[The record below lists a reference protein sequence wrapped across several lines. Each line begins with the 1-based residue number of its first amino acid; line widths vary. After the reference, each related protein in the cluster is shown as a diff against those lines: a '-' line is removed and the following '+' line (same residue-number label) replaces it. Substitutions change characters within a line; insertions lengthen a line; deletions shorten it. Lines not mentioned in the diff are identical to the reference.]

1 MRLSDFDFPFDPTLI
16 ADHPIQP
23 RHRARLLVFPRQGGR
38 FAHHHVAD
46 LPGLLRSG
54 DLVVVNDT
62 KVMPVRL
69 IARKSPGDGKADVFF
84 VKELEEDTWEVLLK
98 GGGRPGQTLHFAL
111 GTSAT
116 VIGCGET
123 GAVVKVTSPRP
134 IREVWEQVGHMPLPP
149 YIKRPP
155 HDTDRVWYQTI
166 FARREGAVAAPTA
179 GLHFTDELVCA
190 LREKGIR
197 MAAITLHVGP
207 ATFRPVKVSRV
218 EDHPMPPER
227 IDVSQDTAD
236 EIARVKSNGGRVVAV
251 GTTVVRTLE
260 AATGPDGVV
269 HPIKGESSLFILPGY
284 PFRVVDGLLTNFHLP
299 RTTLLML
306 VSAFTGAGWLRA
318 AYSEAIRERYRF
330 YSYGDAMLIL

>member
-1 MRLSDFDFPFDPTLI
+1 
-16 ADHPIQP
+16 
-23 RHRARLLVFPRQGGR
+23 
-38 FAHHHVAD
+38 VAD

-69 IARKSPGDGKADVFF
+69 SAQKSPGGGKVDVLF
-84 VKELEEDTWEVLLK
+84 VKELEADTWEVLLK
-98 GGGRPGQTLHFAL
+98 GGGKPGQTLHLAP
-111 GTSAT
+111 SISVT
-116 VIGCGET
+116 VIQCGET
-123 GAVVKVTSPRP
+123 GAVVKVASARP
-134 IREVWEQVGHMPLPP
+134 IRELWEQVGHMPLPP

-166 FARREGAVAAPTA
+166 FARKEGAVAAPTA

-190 LREKGIR
+190 LRQRGIR
-197 MAAITLHVGP
+197 MATITLHVGP
-207 ATFRPVKVSRV
+207 GTFRPVKVSRV

-227 IDVSQDTAD
+227 IDVSQGTAD
-236 EIARVKSNGGRVVAV
+236 EIARVKSDGGRVVAV

-260 AATGPDGVV
+260 AATGTDGMV
-269 HPIKGESSLFILPGY
+269 HPITGESSLFILPGY
-284 PFRVVDGLLTNFHLP
+284 RFRVVDGLLTNFHLP

-306 VSAFTGAGWLRA
+306 VSAFTGAGRLRA